1 MQSRRLT
8 SLALA
13 LACAFGSVACSA
25 PKPEPEIA
33 SSAPQ
38 SGYAARYPQELSAAT
53 DRLNRQEEGAQKTDG
68 ELSGYPAEL
77 KDPKWNRVLEIYE
90 EADAAGRSYD
100 FVERVHRVEGAAGFF
115 KDSKEEITR
124 KVAGSAQYVA
134 KQKGCDVD
142 VGGAAARALEEAVE
156 KELEKYLRE
165 RSEAHRRI
173 ERYRVELGKENAAA
187 LEKQADDIT
196 LASYL
201 VHVGMVEEKVRIRR
215 LLEELEQV
223 QASTDQAIQAE
234 NDFQAEA
241 GRTPEEKKG
250 SEERLEA
257 LRKSK
262 AMLESTAQQTRE
274 ASDRLDERIAAA
286 QKRHTEA
293 MDKLKADVRQRGNLP
308 AAPAAKSE

>member
-1 MQSRRLT
+1 MRSQRLT
-8 SLALA
+8 ALALA
-13 LACAFGSVACSA
+13 LACALAQLACGA
-25 PKPEPEIA
+25 PKPEPEIV

-38 SGYAARYPQELSAAT
+38 SGYAARYPEELSAAT

-68 ELSGYPAEL
+68 ELSGYPAAL
-77 KDPKWNRVLEIYE
+77 KNPKWNRVLEIYE

-100 FVERVHRVEGAAGFF
+100 FVERVRRVEGAAGFF
-115 KDSKEEITR
+115 KDSKEEITK

-142 VGGAAARALEEAVE
+142 VGGAAARALDEAVE

-201 VHVGMVEEKVRIRR
+201 VHIGMVEEKVRIRR

-234 NDFQAEA
+234 NDFQGEA

-308 AAPAAKSE
+308 AAPAGKSE